1 MTEGSPATDFAVA
14 VLGEFVRLGV
24 RHVVLSPGSRSQA
37 LALAAAEFER
47 AGLVTLTVRIDERG
61 AGFLGLGTA
70 VESGLPALVIT
81 TSGTAVGNLL
91 PSVLEAHHSGVPL
104 ILLTADRPEELRG
117 IGSNQTTEQFGMFGD
132 FVRFA
137 RAVEAPSANEF
148 DPDYPGELAHAAF
161 SAAVGRSANRSAAG
175 DSATPG
181 PVQVNLA
188 FREPLSGA
196 LDPAGVAAFQASR
209 TTATPGGQV
218 QRAAET
224 VVPAPETVVI
234 AGHAAGAVA
243 EEAARALGAPLLA
256 EVSSGA
262 HFGPNLV
269 VAYRELLSDEDYG
282 GRVRRAIVFG
292 HPTLSREV
300 PRLLERDD
308 VEVVV
313 VRGQAGEAYNPG
325 HRARRIIAAIALP
338 EAADLAKTDAGSRA
352 WVGGW
357 VTASRTLLEAPVA
370 VEPADARTDDARA
383 VSAFTKAQL
392 AVFREPVTR
401 RMLVEALWQKTW
413 PHDRLVL
420 GSSRLIREA
429 DRVVP
434 GKRISV
440 HANRGLAGID
450 GTIATATGIALAS
463 QHPGQHP
470 EGSEPDARGNGA
482 AGTTR
487 VLLGD
492 LSFLHDAGSLLGAP
506 GEAKPRIQV
515 IVGND
520 GGGTIFDALEVAG
533 TAPTDAFDRVLYTP
547 HTVRISALAEAYG
560 WDYLLVGNRG
570 ELDEALS
577 TASGRTVIEVPLP
590 R

>member
-24 RHVVLSPGSRSQA
+24 RHIVLSPGSRSQA

-47 AGLVTLTVRIDERG
+47 AGLVTLAVRIDERG

-70 VESGLPALVIT
+70 VETGLPALVIT

-91 PSVLEAHHSGVPL
+91 PSVLEAHHAGVPL

-117 IGSNQTTEQFGMFGD
+117 IGSNQTTDQLGMFGD

-137 RAVEAPSANEF
+137 REVEAPSTTGF
-148 DPDYPGELAHAAF
+148 DAAYPRELATAAF
-161 SAAVGRSANRSAAG
+161 SAALGHSDA
-175 DSATPG
+175 PG

-188 FREPLSGA
+188 FREPLSGTI
-196 LDPAGVAAFQASR
+196 DPVLVATLGGLREAPAARESR
-209 TTATPGGQV
+209 GSTGAVTEPI
-218 QRAAET
+218 R
-224 VVPAPETVVI
+224 VVPDTVVI
-234 AGHAAGAVA
+234 AGHAAGEEA
-243 EEAARALGAPLLA
+243 EAAARAFGAPLLA

-269 VAYRELLSDEDYG
+269 VAYRELLNDESFG
-282 GRVRRAIVFG
+282 GRVRRAVVFG

-308 VEVVV
+308 VEVIV

-325 HRARRIIAAIALP
+325 RRASRIL
-338 EAADLAKTDAGSRA
+338 ETVTLAGEPDAGRKGATAQDATARA
-352 WVGGW
+352 WVGSW
-357 VTASRTLLEAPVA
+357 VAASRALLDVPAKVD
-370 VEPADARTDDARA
+370 PADARTDDARA

-401 RMLVEALWQKTW
+401 RMLVETLWQKTW

-450 GTIATATGIALAS
+450 GTIATATGIAIAS
-463 QHPGQHP
+463 QQ
-470 EGSEPDARGNGA
+470 EGGVPDAGRSGA
-482 AGTTR
+482 AGITR

-492 LSFLHDAGSLLGAP
+492 LAFLHDVGSLLGAP
-506 GEAKPRIQV
+506 GEQAPRIQV

-520 GGGTIFDALEVAG
+520 GGGTIFDSLEVSA
-533 TAPTDAFDRVLYTP
+533 TASTEAFDRVLYTP
-547 HTVRISALAEAYG
+547 HEVRIAAIAEAYG
-560 WDYLLVGNRG
+560 WDYLPASNRG
-570 ELDEALS
+570 ELDEALG

-590 R
+590 RE